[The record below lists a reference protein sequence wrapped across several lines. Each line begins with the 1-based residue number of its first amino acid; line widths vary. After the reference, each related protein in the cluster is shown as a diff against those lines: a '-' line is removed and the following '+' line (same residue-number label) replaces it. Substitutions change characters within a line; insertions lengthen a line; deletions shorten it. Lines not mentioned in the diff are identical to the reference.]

1 MKLSSIF
8 FATVVAAEKERKK
21 KPAWN
26 VENRKDTK
34 YENSKLLKLKSIQ
47 SLESFEDKKFTI
59 FYSRKIPIIF

>member
-8 FATVVAAEKERKK
+8 FATVVTAEKERKK

-34 YENSKLLKLKSIQ
+34 YENSKLLKLQSI
-47 SLESFEDKKFTI
+47 LITGI
-59 FYSRKIPIIF
+59 F